1 MTTATAEKDAN
12 VDTNERKAA
21 GLRRLMADMLQS
33 ASKATLI
40 EMHADAYTLLKA
52 ASLDDSPA
60 IIKTMSAIEAEFERR
75 GVEHCPECGCPRPKH
90 EPEFCS
96 QASN

>member
-1 MTTATAEKDAN
+1 MTTTTAEKDPNA
-12 VDTNERKAA
+12 DAQRKAA
-21 GLRRLMADMLQS
+21 GLRRLMVDMLQS
-33 ASKATLI
+33 ATKKTLVQ
-40 EMHADAYTLLKA
+40 MHADAYALLKA

-60 IIKTMSAIEAEFERR
+60 ILKTMSAIEAEFERR
-75 GVEHCPECGCPRPKH
+75 DIRHCAECGCPNGKH